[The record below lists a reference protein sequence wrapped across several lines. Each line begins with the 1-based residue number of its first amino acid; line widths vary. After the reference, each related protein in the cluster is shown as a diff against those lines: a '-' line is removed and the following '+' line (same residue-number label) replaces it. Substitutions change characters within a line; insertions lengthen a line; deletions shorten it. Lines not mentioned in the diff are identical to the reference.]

1 MVCYYGRARQRTGS
15 VNTNQPGLK
24 MSGCPSKVGR
34 KGYINRYIAQRVKC
48 NIQVV
53 GCGTKHFRCRYGVNG
68 DTASKEA
75 IACACKGPYIIGK
88 CNPKGCN
95 NVVQRQLRTAW
106 VGGGV
111 GRITG
116 VNRFSCKCSNNGKGG
131 IYGKMWTC

>member
-24 MSGCPSKVGR
+24 MSGCPSKIGR
-34 KGYINRYIAQRVKC
+34 KGSINRYISQRVKC

-53 GCGTKHFRCRYGVNG
+53 GCGTEKFRCRYGVNG
-68 DTASKEA
+68 DTAGKQA
-75 IACACKGPYIIGK
+75 RACACKGPYTIK
-88 CNPKGCN
+88 KGN

-106 VGGGV
+106 MSGGV
-111 GRITG
+111 GRIYAP
-116 VNRFSCKCSNNGKGG
+116 RFSCKCSNNGKGG

>member
-1 MVCYYGRARQRTGS
+1 MVCYYGRAKQRTGS

-34 KGYINRYIAQRVKC
+34 KGSISRYIAQRVKC

-53 GCGTKHFRCRYGVNG
+53 GCGKKQYRCRYGVNG

-75 IACACKGPYIIGK
+75 LACACKGPYIIKNG
-88 CNPKGCN
+88 N
-95 NVVQRQLRTAW
+95 NVVKRQLRTAW
-106 VGGGV
+106 VSGGV

-116 VNRFSCKCSNNGKGG
+116 VNRFSCKCSNNGSNKTFKTLW
-131 IYGKMWTC
+131 YC

>member
-1 MVCYYGRARQRTGS
+1 MVKYYGRARQRTGS
-15 VNTNQPGLK
+15 VNTNHPGLK

-48 NIQVV
+48 NLQVV

-95 NVVQRQLRTAW
+95 NVVQRQKNFMFYFEC
-106 VGGGV
+106 V
-111 GRITG
+111 
-116 VNRFSCKCSNNGKGG
+116 F
-131 IYGKMWTC
+131 